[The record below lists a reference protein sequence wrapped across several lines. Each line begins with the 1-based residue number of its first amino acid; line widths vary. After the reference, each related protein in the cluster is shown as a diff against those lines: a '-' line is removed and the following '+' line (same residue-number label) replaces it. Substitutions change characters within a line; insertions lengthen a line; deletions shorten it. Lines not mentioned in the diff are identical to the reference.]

1 MPNRLSH
8 LSTLPFWDHGSCFIA
23 VFFSRNVFLEFS
35 RSVSWQLIDEKYL
48 FRAFWPGGADVGKL
62 FEIMAVADPKKKL
75 NVGDVLKDW
84 PEAKAKSRVIDVTRK

>member
-1 MPNRLSH
+1 M
-8 LSTLPFWDHGSCFIA
+8 
-23 VFFSRNVFLEFS
+23 
-35 RSVSWQLIDEKYL
+35 
-48 FRAFWPGGADVGKL
+48 GKL